1 MSSNNDCIKF
11 HLDIEDQNIVFF
23 DYLKK
28 YVDGKHHT
36 VYLGQLIQLSC
47 PFSILI
53 ILNIMAT
60 VLLTCVLLL
69 LMLAI
74 LSLSDLKSNM
84 FFAMIALKGQWLNLT
99 LLINIAISLT
109 YLNVKH

>member
-28 YVDGKHHT
+28 YIDGKYHT

-47 PFSILI
+47 PF
-53 ILNIMAT
+53 
-60 VLLTCVLLL
+60 
-69 LMLAI
+69 
-74 LSLSDLKSNM
+74 
-84 FFAMIALKGQWLNLT
+84 FPF
-99 LLINIAISLT
+99 
-109 YLNVKH
+109 